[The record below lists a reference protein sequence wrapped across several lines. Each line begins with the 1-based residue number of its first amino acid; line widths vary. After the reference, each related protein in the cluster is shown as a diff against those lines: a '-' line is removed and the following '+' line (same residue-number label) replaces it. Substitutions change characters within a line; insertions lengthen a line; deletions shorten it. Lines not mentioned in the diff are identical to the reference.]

1 MKILSKHGKETALNY
16 IKNQIITCAMMPGS
30 TIQIDEIAEHLN
42 ISKIPVREAL
52 LALQHDGYVTV
63 IPRKKTIVSKISL
76 QDLKD
81 IYDAR
86 VLIESFVIENITE
99 KCAENN
105 MESFLL
111 LRKTWEGIDISNQS
125 REAYMDFLHSDINFH
140 LTLVSLESN
149 PYIVNLCQEL
159 IYKSQRFWYVALFNN
174 DMHTVRE
181 EHLNILDAIIRHDAE
196 AAAAACKKHI
206 SVSKALSILS
216 D

>member
-1 MKILSKHGKETALNY
+1 
-16 IKNQIITCAMMPGS
+16 MMPGS

-86 VLIESFVIENITE
+86 VLVESFVIENITE